1 MTSAKRHKHSGICAR
16 ISLNLPP
23 ENQWCWDEMFNTA
36 LVVFDKCDMDLIYIP
51 ITQEFDA
58 QWDFSTIENASPP
71 FYTYFNRVFG
81 IVPGQKI
88 FTSTDAAG
96 AILFAVW
103 WPWGDGNKI
112 SLRVGL
118 YDSDEVKNPNQRK
131 DCLCHWFQIK
141 DQTPDT

>member
-1 MTSAKRHKHSGICAR
+1 MTSTRRQKHDGICAR
-16 ISLNLPP
+16 ISLNVPS

-51 ITQEFDA
+51 MTQEFDT
-58 QWDFSTIENASPP
+58 QWDFTTIGNAPPP
-71 FYTYFNRVFG
+71 FYTFFNRVFG

-88 FTSTDAAG
+88 FTATDASG
-96 AILFAVW
+96 TMLFAVW

-118 YDSDEVKNPNQRK
+118 HVGDIDKGPDQRK
-131 DCLCHWFQIK
+131 DSLCRWFHIK
-141 DQTPDT
+141 DQPSDS